1 MQSWTGSILPTHQR
15 SSRPQTIDRC
25 VDAHPGRSGGS
36 GTVPSTRPGGY
47 HWLVLDFDAYAAD
60 CRLFG
65 HMEPGD
71 GRLTELLNA
80 TSELRIEDARLES
93 LEDGHVVEIPEIVV
107 SIGELCAVVA
117 SGPRGDVGRRLRTHS
132 SRVTVDLGPY
142 TVVGLVHGTPASDPL
157 GSAVRRAAWL
167 PLTDATVTYRRG
179 PDSICDEVDTLLV
192 NRTLA
197 SSFRPVEEISVA
209 LPWEA
214 KTTLRP
220 ATSRAIDLTG
230 TLLDDERP
238 DRDEAEAALG
248 SGLAL

>member
-1 MQSWTGSILPTHQR
+1 
-15 SSRPQTIDRC
+15 
-25 VDAHPGRSGGS
+25 
-36 GTVPSTRPGGY
+36 
-47 HWLVLDFDAYAAD
+47 VLDFDAYAAD

-71 GRLTELLNA
+71 GRLTDLLNA
-80 TSELRIEDARLES
+80 TRELRIEDARLES

-107 SIGELCAVVA
+107 SFEELCAVVA

-179 PDSICDEVDTLLV
+179 PDSVCDEVETLLV

-197 SSFRPVEEISVA
+197 TSIRAVEEVSAA

-214 KTTLRP
+214 KTTSRP
-220 ATSRAIDLTG
+220 ATSRAFDMTG
-230 TLLDDERP
+230 TL
-238 DRDEAEAALG
+238 RDEARPEPDEPEPAPG
-248 SGLAL
+248 SEPVL